1 MTSTERSI
9 FPYHMRSI
17 AFHNMHTLHQHHRLS
32 LPCCCPPRLL
42 RNGRMSPSADV
53 YSFGILSEWDLL
65 LLWAWQFAS
74 LPQFACFFSSS
85 TTGSRLHLCTR
96 SSATCRICFCW
107 LQIIFQHTC
116 PVEQHGCVSTQRL
129 ASCVHECTT
138 HFQARDVL
146 RCAVWETYCGKQA
159 WQGLHYGV
167 VVERVVIQG
176 ERPPVPEDMP
186 EELELLMRRCWDA
199 EPANRPSFDQ
209 VGC

>member
-65 LLWAWQFAS
+65 LVWAWQFAS
-74 LPQFACFFSSS
+74 LPRFACFFSSS

-96 SSATCRICFCW
+96 SSVLLVGYAFAGCKSFFNIPALWSSTGVCQHKGWHHVYTNAQLTSKLVMCCVAQCGRRTAASRRGRACIMAWLLSAWSFRGSGRLCLKICLKSW
-107 LQIIFQHTC
+107 
-116 PVEQHGCVSTQRL
+116 S
-129 ASCVHECTT
+129 S
-138 HFQARDVL
+138 
-146 RCAVWETYCGKQA
+146 
-159 WQGLHYGV
+159 
-167 VVERVVIQG
+167 
-176 ERPPVPEDMP
+176 
-186 EELELLMRRCWDA
+186 
-199 EPANRPSFDQ
+199 S
-209 VGC
+209 